1 MSSSW
6 RIPASST
13 RYLTT
18 RTRKPRSARGVEQ
31 VGKGRQNLLAD
42 LTIYRI
48 VIPAAE
54 HVVPEPGWLRNCGIN
69 AWRGCPSG
77 PGRAVRHESSPTVRA
92 DSRSEATVASGRCIE
107 HSSELMIT
115 FAVTRTT
122 HSDVAFLLE
131 AGLCGSWRP
140 VRSGHLTSDRLDT
153 LWSQNAAK

>member
-31 VGKGRQNLLAD
+31 VGKGRQDLLAD

-48 VIPAAE
+48 IIPAAE

-69 AWRGCPSG
+69 ARRGCPSG
-77 PGRAVRHESSPTVRA
+77 PRRAVRHESSPTVRA
-92 DSRSEATVASGRCIE
+92 DARSEAVTSGRCIE

-122 HSDVAFLLE
+122 QSDDAFLLD
-131 AGLCGSWRP
+131 A
-140 VRSGHLTSDRLDT
+140 
-153 LWSQNAAK
+153 